1 MRAYERK
8 RPIKKTNKRASERAS
23 RRDNM
28 KEYTYTATRD
38 FLQEY
43 KITIKAKNEGQ
54 ADDIIH
60 SLRYNYNHELSTS
73 LPIKSRKSSIAI
85 SFQVFSMIIWPSR
98 DLNLPLPW
106 MQWFLKLPTNSPFPS
121 IFKVPGPSNWPNLRA
136 RSYEHGL

>member
-1 MRAYERK
+1 M
-8 RPIKKTNKRASERAS
+8 TQRAS

-60 SLRYNYNHELSTS
+60 SLRYNYNHEWTEVGDYEHQSYY
-73 LPIKSRKSSIAI
+73 IFNKKKSEWGYCKEFWGINKKDKVWDTENYFWDNSMENAI
-85 SFQVFSMIIWPSR
+85 SVYSEKEI
-98 DLNLPLPW
+98 
-106 MQWFLKLPTNSPFPS
+106 TNEQADTLQQLG
-121 IFKVPGPSNWPNLRA
+121 VA
-136 RSYEHGL
+136 